1 MDNAFIVFSGTVSNL
16 VVIEHESNVFSD
28 EKNRRLGALGTL
40 GLAAIGESGSAA
52 TSLQHASGGDIK
64 LQLFRCEIAGKTV
77 YGCFSRVFFADGE
90 QVDIVAELQEDGSF
104 YAYSIRRPIDHRLW
118 LPFYCER
125 GSKAH
130 KKANI
135 SIATKISL
143 GAIILISIFF
153 IIIMLLDNNGDSIK
167 VEDLISMIFF
177 AFIPSLLFLF
187 LFLFCV
193 LYSLLKGLAGYSQLA
208 EKIFLTLGYK
218 NPELLDMNKE
228 NAQFIKDCK
237 EHGEFY
243 YVPDTKQYQQILV
256 APCVYHYRIAPE
268 VPEKFKLKER

>member
-28 EKNRRLGALGTL
+28 EKNRRLGALATL

-52 TSLQHASGGDIK
+52 TSLQHTSGGDIK

-90 QVDIVAELQEDGSF
+90 QVDIVAEPQEDGGF
-104 YAYSIRRPIDHRLW
+104 YAYSVRRPIDHRLW

-125 GSKAH
+125 GTKAH
-130 KKANI
+130 RKSNI
-135 SIATKISL
+135 IMATWFPS
-143 GAIILISIFF
+143 IILFIVFLMMVYEISFGHHSMDFILKLIGIF
-153 IIIMLLDNNGDSIK
+153 LVSGTS
-167 VEDLISMIFF
+167 S
-177 AFIPSLLFLF
+177 FLF
-187 LFLFCV
+187 LFLCI
-193 LYSLLKGLAGYSQLA
+193 YSLLKGLTGHSQLA
-208 EKIFLTLGYK
+208 EKVFITLGYK

-237 EHGEFY
+237 EYGEFY

-268 VPEKFKLKER
+268 VPEKFKLKE

>member
-28 EKNRRLGALGTL
+28 EKNRRLGALATL

-52 TSLQHASGGDIK
+52 TSLQHASAGDIK

-77 YGCFSRVFFADGE
+77 YGCFSRIFFADGE
-90 QVDIVAELQEDGSF
+90 QVDIVAEPQEDGGF
-104 YAYSIRRPIDHRLW
+104 YAYSVRRPIDHRLW

-125 GSKAH
+125 GTKAH
-130 KKANI
+130 RKSNIMMANI
-135 SIATKISL
+135 LPSITIFMGVIMMMYEVLFGGNDIDFLLKFIGLFLVCAAISY
-143 GAIILISIFF
+143 
-153 IIIMLLDNNGDSIK
+153 
-167 VEDLISMIFF
+167 
-177 AFIPSLLFLF
+177 LFLF
-187 LFLFCV
+187 LVC
-193 LYSLLKGLAGYSQLA
+193 YSLLKGFTGHSQLA
-208 EKIFLTLGYK
+208 EKIFITLGYK
-218 NPELLDMNKE
+218 NPALLDMNKE

-268 VPEKFKLKER
+268 VPEKFKLKE

>member
-90 QVDIVAELQEDGSF
+90 QVDIVAEPQDDGGF
-104 YAYSIRRPIDHRLW
+104 YAYSVRRPIDHRLW

-125 GSKAH
+125 GTRAC
-130 KKANI
+130 KKANM
-135 SIATKISL
+135 SIAIW
-143 GAIILISIFF
+143 GASI
-153 IIIMLLDNNGDSIK
+153 
-167 VEDLISMIFF
+167 V
-177 AFIPSLLFLF
+177 SLLSLFIAIYGVLSVEIEKDLYFSLKYIAAVIIGNIFLF
-187 LFLFCV
+187 LFLFGV
-193 LYSLLKGLAGYSQLA
+193 LYSLLNGFTRYSQLA
-208 EKIFLTLGYK
+208 EKIFITLGYK

-243 YVPDTKQYQQILV
+243 YVRDTKQYQQILV

-268 VPEKFKLKER
+268 VPEKFKLKQ

>member
-64 LQLFRCEIAGKTV
+64 LQLFRCEVDGKIV

-90 QVDIVAELQEDGSF
+90 QVDIVAEPQEDGGF
-104 YAYSIRRPIDHRLW
+104 YAYSVRRPIDHRLW

-125 GSKAH
+125 GTKAH
-130 KKANI
+130 RKSNI
-135 SIATKISL
+135 IMATWFP
-143 GAIILISIFF
+143 AITIFIGFFMIIYKLISADRSMDIIFKVIGIFF
-153 IIIMLLDNNGDSIK
+153 VVSIIW
-167 VEDLISMIFF
+167 
-177 AFIPSLLFLF
+177 F

-193 LYSLLKGLAGYSQLA
+193 LYSLLNGFTRHSQLA
-208 EKIFLTLGYK
+208 EKIFITLGYK
-218 NPELLDMNKE
+218 NSELLDMNKE
-228 NAQFIKDCK
+228 NAKFIKDCK
-237 EHGEFY
+237 EYGEFY

-268 VPEKFKLKER
+268 VPEKFKLKE

>member
-28 EKNRRLGALGTL
+28 EKNRRLGALATL

-77 YGCFSRVFFADGE
+77 YGCFSRIFFADGE
-90 QVDIVAELQEDGSF
+90 QVDIVAEPQEDGGF
-104 YAYSIRRPIDHRLW
+104 YAYSVRRPIDHRLW

-125 GSKAH
+125 GTHIHRKI
-130 KKANI
+130 NI
-135 SIATKISL
+135 SIAAWWSSIPIFLCFIAIYFICIYDKNVSL
-143 GAIILISIFF
+143 SYFLELVGI
-153 IIIMLLDNNGDSIK
+153 
-167 VEDLISMIFF
+167 
-177 AFIPSLLFLF
+177 FLF
-187 LFLFCV
+187 SGFISFFFFFSCI
-193 LYSLLKGLAGYSQLA
+193 YGLLKGFAGYSQLA

-268 VPEKFKLKER
+268 VPEKFKLKE

>member
-1 MDNAFIVFSGTVSNL
+1 MDSKKLESSFVVFSGMISNL
-16 VVIEHESNVFSD
+16 QVISSESNLFLNQ
-28 EKNRRLGALGTL
+28 ENRRLGALATL

-64 LQLFRCEIAGKTV
+64 LQLFRCEVDGKIV

-90 QVDIVAELQEDGSF
+90 QVDIVAEPQEDGGF
-104 YAYSIRRPIDHRLW
+104 YAYSVRRPIDHRLW

-125 GSKAH
+125 GTKAH
-130 KKANI
+130 KKSNMIMA
-135 SIATKISL
+135 SWL
-143 GAIILISIFF
+143 PAITIFIGFFMIIYKLISADRSMDIIFKVVGIFF
-153 IIIMLLDNNGDSIK
+153 VVSIIW
-167 VEDLISMIFF
+167 
-177 AFIPSLLFLF
+177 FLF
-187 LFLFCV
+187 LFFVC
-193 LYSLLKGLAGYSQLA
+193 YGFLKGLTGHSQLA
-208 EKIFLTLGYK
+208 EKIFITLGYK
-218 NPELLDMNKE
+218 NPALLDMNKE

-268 VPEKFKLKER
+268 VPEKFKLKE